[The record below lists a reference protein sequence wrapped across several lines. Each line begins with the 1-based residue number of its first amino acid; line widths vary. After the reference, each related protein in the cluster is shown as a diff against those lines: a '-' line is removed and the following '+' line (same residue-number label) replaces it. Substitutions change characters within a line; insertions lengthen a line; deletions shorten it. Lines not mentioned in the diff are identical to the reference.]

1 MRCTGVKLVVNFFG
15 REENGMV
22 FDKIR
27 MGKTLKEL
35 RGSRT
40 LSEVAKAVGVTT
52 SSMSMYES
60 GERIPRDQV
69 KMALAKYYGRSVSYI
84 FFDEESH

>member
-1 MRCTGVKLVVNFFG
+1 MG
-15 REENGMV
+15 
-22 FDKIR
+22 FDRIR

-35 RGSRT
+35 RGEKT

-60 GERIPRDQV
+60 GERIPRDQI
-69 KMALAKYYGRSVSYI
+69 KMALANYYGRSVSYI

>member
-1 MRCTGVKLVVNFFG
+1 MG
-15 REENGMV
+15 

-40 LSEVAKAVGVTT
+40 LSEVAKAIGVTT